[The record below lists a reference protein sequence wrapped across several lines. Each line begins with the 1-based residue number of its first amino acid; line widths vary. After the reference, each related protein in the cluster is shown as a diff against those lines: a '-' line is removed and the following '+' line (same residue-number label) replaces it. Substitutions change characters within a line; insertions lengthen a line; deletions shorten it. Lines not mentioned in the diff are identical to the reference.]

1 MIQAFRKVVDLHDN
15 DGDDVREEKEVE
27 RDAFRQEQIKIQQTT
42 TDCLWRRGLCHSLG
56 QFEELD
62 KVVRV
67 NGQSHVHSKPN
78 LRRMSDL
85 V

>member
-42 TDCLWRRGLCHSLG
+42 TDCLWTVSLTG
-56 QFEELD
+56 P
-62 KVVRV
+62 V
-67 NGQSHVHSKPN
+67 
-78 LRRMSDL
+78 
-85 V
+85 